1 MRIKISVIN
10 MSSLC
15 AFITIAILLSMGI
28 VYVTKNISNNHH
40 QAEIQEYM
48 NTNRVMRNELEK
60 ARDKVNE
67 ANGKISNLEKEN
79 EKIAQSLKSAQS
91 KFNQVSDELKIGNIK
106 ISSLEDQLKKETDDD
121 AKNKIELTEK
131 IQQAEK
137 LIADLKMVILSNN
150 ITLNG

>member
-1 MRIKISVIN
+1 MCIK
-10 MSSLC
+10 
-15 AFITIAILLSMGI
+15 
-28 VYVTKNISNNHH
+28 
-40 QAEIQEYM
+40 
-48 NTNRVMRNELEK
+48 
-60 ARDKVNE
+60 
-67 ANGKISNLEKEN
+67 
-79 EKIAQSLKSAQS
+79 
-91 KFNQVSDELKIGNIK
+91 GNIK